1 MPLQVELVAADRS
14 VWSGEATL
22 VRARTVDGEIGIMTG
37 HQPVLAVLSDGE
49 VSVTGPGG
57 GTTVHVDGGFFSVD
71 SDRVTIVAET
81 VTEVAGRPAEA
92 L

>member
-22 VRARTVDGEIGIMTG
+22 VRARTVEGEIGIMAG
-37 HQPVLAVLSDGE
+37 HEPLLAVLAEGE
-49 VSVTGPGG
+49 VSVTATGG

-71 SDRVTIVAET
+71 SDKVTIVAET
-81 VTEVAGRPAEA
+81 VREVTGRAGEVH
-92 L
+92 